1 MLLRRDRAMTAI
13 AIVLDVAFYAGQGT
27 AVSAAEIAGRLAQA
41 RRGIEPV
48 LQALVRAK
56 LLLSVRGPRGGYR
69 LDRPHKELRLMDIA
83 AAVSE
88 ADPAMQGPVDG
99 LQAAVL
105 LPLWDELEAACRARL
120 DALTIDDLLRR
131 AASAGLRRPGQLR
144 DLTPRSAL
152 VV

>member
-13 AIVLDVAFYAGQGT
+13 AIVLDVAFHAGHGA

-69 LDRPHKELRLMDIA
+69 LDRPRKELRLTDIA

-88 ADPAMQGPVDG
+88 AETATEVPADG
-99 LQAAVL
+99 LQATVL
-105 LPLWDELEAACRARL
+105 LPLRDELEAACRARL
-120 DALTIDDLLRR
+120 DALTIDDLLKR
-131 AASAGLRRPGQLR
+131 AASAGLQRPGNS
-144 DLTPRSAL
+144 PANFAA
-152 VV
+152 

>member
-13 AIVLDVAFYAGQGT
+13 AIVLDVAFHAAHGA

-69 LDRPHKELRLMDIA
+69 LDRPHKELRLTDIA
-83 AAVSE
+83 AAVAE
-88 ADPAMQGPVDG
+88 ADTVAKGSVDG

-105 LPLWDELEAACRARL
+105 LPLWDELEAACRAQL
-120 DALTIDDLLRR
+120 DALTIDDLLKR
-131 AASAGLRRPGQLR
+131 AAGIGSQRQPG
-144 DLTPRSAL
+144 
-152 VV
+152 